1 MLRQRSLL
9 PPNRPALQEET
20 MSDVPYRLHIRHAG
34 DSAAVR
40 RALDETLPAYAH
52 VFPADREAAILV
64 KPNLNAN
71 MNALTGNTTD
81 LRLLAALLGH
91 LRDAGY
97 RRVLVGEGTNSG
109 FYRNKIGVIERLR
122 VDRTAARFGYAAV
135 DLNYAPGVPIAFA
148 GGVTAAMA
156 KPVMDAALV
165 INLPKLKTHFEA
177 GMSVCLKN
185 LMGCLV
191 GQENKKKTH
200 QSLAANIVHINLALR
215 PALAI
220 VDALIAMEGLGPTRG
235 TPVRLDTLIF
245 GENPF
250 LIDLACARLAGFPE
264 AEVRPLAEAR
274 RQGLVPPAMDAFL
287 DTLPLPL
294 LAGRP
299 LAPPLAGRL
308 ATFIHSPKRQKYF
321 LAVRNTPFFT
331 WLAGTDWFGKLL
343 FAAGLRQD
351 VFCRDEMRLTGLTLN
366 RAACTDCGACRR
378 FCPMGLD
385 PAAVAASGDRT
396 DCLECLYC
404 FLVCPTSALV
414 FHGEYGF
421 LAEQLRQYD
430 GLVRMLDGGAGEHGE
445 KS

>member
-1 MLRQRSLL
+1 M
-9 PPNRPALQEET
+9 PDAPFC
-20 MSDVPYRLHIRHAG
+20 LHIRQAA
-34 DSAAVR
+34 DAAAVR

-52 VFPADREAAILV
+52 VFPADTAAPILV

-81 LRLLAALLGH
+81 LRLLFALLGH

-97 RRVLVGEGTNSG
+97 TNVTVGEGTNSG

-122 VDRTAARFGYAAV
+122 VDRVAARFGCPAI
-135 DLNYAPGVPIAFA
+135 DLNNAPGAPVAFED
-148 GGVTAAMA
+148 GVTALVAR
-156 KPVMDAALV
+156 PVLEAALV

-185 LMGCLV
+185 IMGCLV

-200 QSLAANIVHINLALR
+200 LSLAANIVNLNQAVR
-215 PALAI
+215 PALHI

-235 TPVRLDTLIF
+235 TPLRLDTLVF

-250 LIDLACARLAGFPE
+250 LIDLACARLAGFPHE
-264 AEVRPLAEAR
+264 QVRPLAKAR
-274 RQGLVPPAMDAFL
+274 ERGLVTPAMDAFL
-287 DTLPLPL
+287 DSLSLPL

-299 LAPPLAGRL
+299 FAPPVAGAL

-343 FAAGLRQD
+343 FATGLRQD
-351 VFCRDEMRLTGLTLN
+351 VFCREDMRLDSLTLDA
-366 RAACTDCGACRR
+366 AACNDCGACRR
-378 FCPMGLD
+378 ACPASLD
-385 PAAVAASGDRT
+385 PAHVATTGDRT
-396 DCLECLYC
+396 GCLECLYC
-404 FLVCPTSALV
+404 YLICPGNALV
-414 FHGEYGF
+414 FHGEPGS
-421 LAEQLRQYD
+421 LGEQQRQYD
-430 GLVRMLDGGAGEHGE
+430 ALVRKLDAGGR
-445 KS
+445 

>member
-1 MLRQRSLL
+1 MTE
-9 PPNRPALQEET
+9 A
-20 MSDVPYRLHIRHAG
+20 PYRLHIRRAE
-34 DSAAVR
+34 DAAAMR

-52 VFPADREAAILV
+52 VFPADKAAPILV

-81 LRLLAALLGH
+81 LRLLFALLGH

-97 RRVLVGEGTNSG
+97 GNVTVGEGTNSG
-109 FYRNKIGVIERLR
+109 FYRNKIGVISRLR
-122 VDRTAARFGYAAV
+122 VDRVAARFGYPAV
-135 DLNYAPGVPIAFA
+135 DLNYSPGAPVAFKD
-148 GGVTAAMA
+148 GVTAEIA

-200 QSLAANIVHINLALR
+200 QSLAANIVNITEAVR
-215 PALAI
+215 PGLHI

-235 TPVRLDTLIF
+235 TPLRLDTLVF
-245 GENPF
+245 GENPY
-250 LIDLACARLAGFPE
+250 LIDLACARLAGFP
-264 AEVRPLAEAR
+264 AEQVRPLAEAR
-274 RQGLVPPAMDAFL
+274 RRGLATPAMDAFL
-287 DTLPLPL
+287 DSLALPL

-299 LAPPLAGRL
+299 LAPPLAGAL

-321 LAVRNTPFFT
+321 LAVRNTRFFT
-331 WLAGTDWFGKLL
+331 WLAGTDWFGTLL
-343 FAAGLRQD
+343 FKTGLRQD
-351 VFCRDEMRLTGLTLN
+351 VFCRDEMRLEGLTLE
-366 RAACTDCGACRR
+366 ASACNDCGACRR
-378 FCPMGLD
+378 FCPAGLD
-385 PAAVAASGDRT
+385 PARVAATGDRS

-404 FLVCPTSALV
+404 YLVCPKSALV
-414 FHGEYGF
+414 FHGEPGF

-430 GLVRMLDGGAGEHGE
+430 ALVRRLDSGGNG
-445 KS
+445 